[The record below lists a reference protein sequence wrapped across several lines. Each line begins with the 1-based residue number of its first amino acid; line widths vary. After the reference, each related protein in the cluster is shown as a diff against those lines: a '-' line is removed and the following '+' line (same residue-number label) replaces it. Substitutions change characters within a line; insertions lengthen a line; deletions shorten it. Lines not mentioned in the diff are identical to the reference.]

1 MTLPG
6 SPRSLK
12 VPVHDW
18 LMTAASSQYRVD
30 VDPEAAA
37 EREGEAAEPV
47 RLEVTIPAQYPD
59 EVPEFVVQYSHI
71 LPKQAAELTAYLKA
85 EAEDLKGTVR
95 LFTPG
100 PDGVSDA

>member
-1 MTLPG
+1 MTRNKATLIVTNYPC
-6 SPRSLK
+6 PRC
-12 VPVHDW
+12 
-18 LMTAASSQYRVD
+18 TTQY
-30 VDPEAAA
+30 
-37 EREGEAAEPV
+37 
-47 RLEVTIPAQYPD
+47 LTLAQYPD

>member
-1 MTLPG
+1 
-6 SPRSLK
+6 
-12 VPVHDW
+12 
-18 LMTAASSQYRVD
+18 MTAASSQYRVD

-59 EVPEFVVQYSHI
+59 EVPELVVQYSHI

-85 EAEDLKGTVR
+85 EAEDLKGMVR

-100 PDGVSDA
+100 PDVVSDA